1 MIIVTI
7 VSNNYQFLQINMIYM
22 CYYDIYI
29 YVLKNTNNKIVSVL
43 LMILLF

>member
-22 CYYDIYI
+22 CYYDIY
-29 YVLKNTNNKIVSVL
+29 VLKNTNNKIVSVL